1 MPFMKKEDMLAAAER
16 LGVNLS
22 GLSWSEQQKA
32 VQEAL
37 AKEPSGWT
45 ATAYGIDSFSDSP
58 KPEPKPIKKES
69 KMEENPEQ
77 KFLEE
82 YEAKMLKSYKEAK
95 PVRITAEIKPMR
107 NALFKYD
114 EDLGEGVEVEDVS
127 YVSGMPNLD
136 QREQMTSTYAV
147 KGKTGRKVF
156 AKSTL
161 PRENVMI
168 YRDLHKHWLAPI
180 VRDFQGRDGYIWSHP
195 KYGGI
200 KKLLIDSGY
209 FEDYRDLFRGDLHP
223 ANIWMAGGKFFAVNM
238 QLCERIFKEIERKA
252 KKEEENGY

>member
-1 MPFMKKEDMLAAAER
+1 MPFMKKQDMLAAAEA
-16 LGVNLS
+16 LGVNLE
-22 GLSWSEQQKA
+22 GLSWPEQQKA
-32 VQEAL
+32 VQDAL
-37 AKEPSGWT
+37 AKNEKDYAFET
-45 ATAYGIDSFSDSP
+45 P
-58 KPEPKPIKKES
+58 KPKPYTPNQKQDMTKE
-69 KMEENPEQ
+69 Q
-77 KFLEE
+77 FLED
-82 YEAKMLKSYKEAK
+82 YKKKMLESYEQAK
-95 PVRITAEIKPMR
+95 PVRICAEIKPMR

-127 YVSGMPNLD
+127 FLNGMPNLD
-136 QREQMTSTYAV
+136 QRERVSSTYVV
-147 KGKTGRKVF
+147 KGRTGRKVF
-156 AKSTL
+156 ATSTL

-168 YRDLHKHWLAPI
+168 YQDPHKHWLAPI

-200 KKLLIDSGY
+200 KRLLIDSGY

-252 KKEEENGY
+252 KKEDENGY

>member
-1 MPFMKKEDMLAAAER
+1 MPFMPKEEMLAAAER
-16 LGVNLS
+16 LGVDLS

-32 VQEAL
+32 VREAL
-37 AKEPSGWT
+37 AQSD
-45 ATAYGIDSFSDSP
+45 YFFDSP

-69 KMEENPEQ
+69 KKEEKEENPDRNPEQ

-82 YEAKMLKSYKEAK
+82 YEAKMLQSYKEAK

-114 EDLGEGVEVEDVS
+114 EDLGEGLEVEDVS

-136 QREQMTSTYAV
+136 QRDQMTSTYAV

-180 VRDFQGRDGYIWSHP
+180 VRDFHGRDGYIWSHP